1 MNNHSHWATQDE
13 IKKRLKEIS
22 SKDTLDQSGIPL
34 FYQNNSAYID
44 DSDMHNLIIGS
55 TGSGKTQAFILPMIS
70 LSKKAH
76 ESMIIN
82 DPYGE
87 LYKVCASNL
96 QKDGYQTIALD
107 FNKGKYGNNWNPLLL
122 IYDYYKSGEHDLAL
136 RLIEDLGYYLF
147 YDQNKDMDPFW
158 TNTTI
163 DYFTGLVLYLFENA
177 TKEEINILSVYSLNN
192 QIKEPKNLE
201 DFLSNIK
208 KDSDIYY
215 NLAGTL
221 EAPSETKGSILSV
234 FNQKIKKYISRKNFI
249 NMLCNDD
256 FSINQLYE
264 KPTAVFLISGESDY
278 ANSLIPL
285 FISHVIECASKRK
298 EKKRMNLLLDEF
310 DSMVPIKNFSSMIQ
324 YCRTI
329 SIRFTITIKSYAH
342 LNYIYGEENAKLL
355 RYCFGNIIYLLSED
369 IPTVEEFSKYCG
381 TIKESGKEMPLI
393 SVEELRTLNTF
404 EAVISMIRMK
414 PIKTKLIPF
423 YKMKWEDSQ
432 AMIDIP
438 IREEKEIKE
447 YKN

>member
-1 MNNHSHWATQDE
+1 MNNYSHWATQDE

-22 SKDTLDQSGIPL
+22 SKNTLNQSGIPL

-44 DSDMHNLIIGS
+44 DSEMHNLIIGS

-76 ESMIIN
+76 ESMVIN

-87 LYKVCASNL
+87 LYKVCANNL

-107 FNKGKYGNNWNPLLL
+107 FNEGKYGNNWNPLSL
-122 IYDYYKSGEHDLAL
+122 IYHYYKNKEHDLAL

-147 YDQNKDMDPFW
+147 YNQNKEMDPFW

-177 TKEEINILSVYSLNN
+177 SKEEINILSVYSLNN
-192 QIKEPKNLE
+192 QIKEQKKLE
-201 DFLSNIK
+201 EFLSNIK

-215 NLAGTL
+215 YLAGTL

-234 FNQKIKKYISRKNFI
+234 FNQKIKKYISRKNFL
-249 NMLCNDD
+249 NMLCNED
-256 FSINQLYE
+256 FSVNQLYE
-264 KPTAVFLISGESDY
+264 KPTVVFLINGESDY

-285 FISHVIECASKRK
+285 FISQVIECSSKRK

-310 DSMVPIKNFSSMIQ
+310 DSMVPIKNFASMIQ

-342 LNYIYGEENAKLL
+342 LSYLYGEENAKIL
-355 RYCFGNIIYLLSED
+355 RYCFGNLIYLLSED
-369 IPTVEEFSKYCG
+369 IPTIEEFSKYCG
-381 TIKESGKEMPLI
+381 TIKESDKEIPLI

-404 EAVISMIRMK
+404 EAVISMLRMK
-414 PIKTKLIPF
+414 PIKTTLIPF
-423 YKMKWEDSQ
+423 YKFKWEDSQ
-432 AMIDIP
+432 EMIDIP
-438 IREEKEIKE
+438 IREEKEIQE